1 MNSFTTKTKPS
12 SSCPRKQES
21 SDETRAMVDDR
32 NEGTTVPKDSGQQES
47 TGDDDDDVDDYSS
60 SLYVNNCIRRL
71 PIRHEFPMK
80 LHQLLHDAETNGNSH
95 IVSWIP
101 SKEEDGT
108 TTYQGFQ
115 VHQPDKF
122 TKTIM
127 PNYFKQTRFTSFTR
141 QVRNVFFFL
150 FFCFV
155 FSTFVFFPSTHFF
168 AESPCHLKKSM
179 LCLYKF

>member
-12 SSCPRKQES
+12 SSCCPRKQES

-47 TGDDDDDVDDYSS
+47 TGDDDDDDDDVDDYSS
-60 SLYVNNCIRRL
+60 SLYVNICIRRL

-141 QVRNVFFFL
+141 QVRVNVL
-150 FFCFV
+150 CIFV
-155 FSTFVFFPSTHFF
+155 FSTFVFFPTTHFF
-168 AESPCHLKKSM
+168 AESQGHLK
-179 LCLYKF
+179 